1 MILVQSKAIR
11 TVLRWQVLATAA
23 MTLALGLL
31 TGLHGAVSG
40 FLGGSVGVCA
50 GLAFSV
56 VVSLSKPDSL
66 GGTLVAA
73 FRAEAAKIGVAVVL
87 LWLVFAV
94 YKHIVAL
101 AFVGSF
107 AVSILIFGMAFF
119 VREHSSATQVR

>member
-1 MILVQSKAIR
+1 MQSKAIR

-23 MTLALGLL
+23 MTVALGLL
-31 TGLHGAVSG
+31 TGLHGAVSA
-40 FLGGSVGVCA
+40 FLGGAVGVCA

-56 VVSLSKPDSL
+56 VVSLSKRDSL

-119 VREHSSATQVR
+119 VREHSSAPQVR